1 MFVTGVTGDKGV
13 TADKGV
19 TGVTGVTGVCYRYN
33 TKLSPGGR
41 R

>member
-1 MFVTGVTGDKGV
+1 MCYRLGV

-19 TGVTGVTGVCYRYN
+19 TCDIGVTGVTDVCYRYN
-33 TKLSPGGR
+33 TKLSPGSR